1 MRRIDPLR
9 IALVAPL
16 LLLTV
21 IFVSN
26 AGAANRWGAGYF
38 PNVPLT
44 TQDGQT
50 VHLYDDLLKGKTVVV
65 SLFYSECQDSCPLET
80 ARLAQVQR
88 VLGDHMGKDVFF
100 YSISIDPEH
109 DTPAVLKAYAEKFH
123 VGPGWL
129 FLTGKKSDIDLV
141 GRKLGLDADPT
152 LNRDG
157 HTVDLMIGNEPTG
170 QWLRNS
176 ATDNARFLTT
186 NISTLVDGWNR
197 HKPEVAKSY
206 AQAQPLAVT
215 DRGQYL
221 FATRCAACH
230 TIGHGVFI
238 GPDLLGVTNMRD
250 RTWLARFIQR
260 PDQMLADKDPLAT
273 SLFKQYK
280 EVRMPNLR
288 LGPEDTE
295 FVVRYLEAQASAASN
310 HAEATKPLT
319 ESHSKTP

>member
-88 VLGDHMGKDVFF
+88 MLGDHMGKDVFF

>member
-88 VLGDHMGKDVFF
+88 MLGDHMGKDVFF

-186 NISTLVDGWNR
+186 NISTLIDGFNR
-197 HKPEVAKSY
+197 HKTEVAKSY